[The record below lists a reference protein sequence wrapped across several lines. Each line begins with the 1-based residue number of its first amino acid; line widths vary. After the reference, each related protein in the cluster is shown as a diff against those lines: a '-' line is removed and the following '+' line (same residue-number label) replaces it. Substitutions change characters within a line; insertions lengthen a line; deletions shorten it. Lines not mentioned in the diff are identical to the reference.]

1 MKFSIQDFFSKCEQ
15 THRKLWMYSHLLKKL
30 VMEDLIIWFILPY
43 FALIWLLVLSFQTFM
58 RFFKVRQE
66 WNLFEND
73 VNRTWWEQ

>member
-15 THRKLWMYSHLLKKL
+15 THRKLWMYSHFLKKL
-30 VMEDLIIWFILPY
+30 VMEDLIICG
-43 FALIWLLVLSFQTFM
+43 VQTFM